1 MKKPLEEL
9 EYLVCLEPQVDHRK
23 DNHRINFN
31 NKNDHN
37 SINSN
42 NNNDNTS
49 INFKNNN
56 DNNSINRNNN
66 INLGHSSSC
75 PLILA
80 KKVFVKYVLKREFLS
95 RLNKIRSTEKVEQEL
110 FDQKF
115 GSLSVSLSS
124 SVLSENESICVKRR
138 KKNPFLLSFET
149 KERQKFRIKM
159 SQKVNS

>member
-9 EYLVCLEPQVDHRK
+9 ECLVCLEPQVDHHK
-23 DNHRINFN
+23 DNHRINFTN
-31 NKNDHN
+31 NKDN
-37 SINSN
+37 N

-49 INFKNNN
+49 INSNNKDNNN
-56 DNNSINRNNN
+56 NGNNN
-66 INLGHSSSC
+66 INLGHSSSR

-80 KKVFVKYVLKREFLS
+80 KEVFVKNVLKREFFS
-95 RLNKIRSTEKVEQEL
+95 RLNKIRSTGKVEQNFSTQNLDPSL
-110 FDQKF
+110 F
-115 GSLSVSLSS
+115 LSS

>member
-9 EYLVCLEPQVDHRK
+9 EYPVCLKPQVDHRK
-23 DNHRINFN
+23 DNHRINFTN
-31 NKNDHN
+31 NKDNNNNNDN
-37 SINSN
+37 TSINSN

-49 INFKNNN
+49 IK
-56 DNNSINRNNN
+56 SNNN
-66 INLGHSSSC
+66 IILGHSSSC

-95 RLNKIRSTEKVEQEL
+95 RLNKIRSTGKVEQEL